1 MIKKNNKVFRKTL
14 LYEGLSELVFVSQNF
29 QFNFAEFHLSLKGP
43 LISYFSISADRSDK
57 VFNFDEDIISLLFT
71 AQCLE
76 KIIVELSSGM

>member
-1 MIKKNNKVFRKTL
+1 MIKKKKVFRKTL

-57 VFNFDEDIISLLFT
+57 VFNFDEDISLLFT